1 MPPQPTQK
9 QIRATTKLRMKS
21 IKENR
26 RRKDGKR
33 TNHPDTTK
41 IRQYGE
47 EHPRAHLSNKDIRMI
62 RFWVSC
68 GQDKNDIARKYET
81 TRRYINDIIR
91 GDRRQYDDLYRTI
104 KVEQH
109 SRSPQ

>member
-1 MPPQPTQK
+1 
-9 QIRATTKLRMKS
+9 
-21 IKENR
+21 
-26 RRKDGKR
+26 
-33 TNHPDTTK
+33 
-41 IRQYGE
+41 
-47 EHPRAHLSNKDIRMI
+47 MI